1 MTPPC
6 FETRKQYDLHV
17 QVIVRLLPCC
27 AMSNPYFQGGGSSN
41 ASSED
46 PGGTNTPDRSLP
58 GGGGRRSDNFCDDNA
73 TGTVDG
79 EDVTDTVFG
88 KGKGKEKQ
96 RPSTRPPWTGE
107 KGCGWKFLQ
116 TAVREIQTEDVGA
129 SPCIGLPCL
138 AT

>member
-1 MTPPC
+1 
-6 FETRKQYDLHV
+6 
-17 QVIVRLLPCC
+17 
-27 AMSNPYFQGGGSSN
+27 MSNPYFQGGGSSN

-46 PGGTNTPDRSLP
+46 PGGTNTPDKSLP
-58 GGGGRRSDNFCDDNA
+58 GGGGRRSDNCDDNA